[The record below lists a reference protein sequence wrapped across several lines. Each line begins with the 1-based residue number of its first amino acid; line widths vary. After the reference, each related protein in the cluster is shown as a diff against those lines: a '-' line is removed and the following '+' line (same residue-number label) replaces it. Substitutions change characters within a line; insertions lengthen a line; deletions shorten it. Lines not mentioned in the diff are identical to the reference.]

1 MNKIAYQLEFK
12 ETIRLAVPIV
22 IAQLGVILMG
32 VTDTMMVG
40 QLLGPVPLGAAGLG
54 NSLAFLVMSIGLGAL
69 SVVSTFVA
77 QARGQNND
85 AAISR
90 TFRAGLYVAVLLG
103 VLFAALTILLAYNLD
118 IFQLKSVQITQSAK
132 SFMVIMGVSALPLLL
147 FSAGR
152 QFCEGLKLPRVAM
165 FITLGALLMNLAGNW
180 LFIKGFGMIPAFG
193 LNGSALA
200 TLVSR
205 VFMCAAMLGYIWA
218 NKRTNYYLK
227 IANVKNLRAEVVR
240 ILRIGLPGG
249 FSFFFEIA
257 AFTLAVVMIG
267 WLGEAQLAAH
277 QIAINMASTTYMMAT
292 GIAAAGAI
300 RVGYGYGQR
309 DYAAILRT
317 GNVLMLLVVGFMA
330 LWCVLFV
337 TSNNWLVSL
346 YIQDKGSVA
355 SIAASLVLMAA
366 VFQLSDGIQVA
377 ALGMLRSLNDVNVPT
392 WITLFAYWGVGL
404 PMSYVFAFPLGMDV
418 VGVWVGLS
426 LGLTISA
433 ILLTYRF
440 YRLVKINKNQPAPA
454 AVEVVEL
461 HGGAANS

>member
-1 MNKIAYQLEFK
+1 MNKLAYQLEFK
-12 ETIRLAVPIV
+12 ETLRLAIPIV

-40 QLLGPVPLGAAGLG
+40 QLLGSIPLGAAGLG

-69 SVVSTFVA
+69 GVVSTFVA
-77 QARGQNND
+77 QARGRNDD
-85 AAISR
+85 AAVSR
-90 TFRAGLYVAVLLG
+90 TFWAGLWVAVLLG
-103 VLFAALTILLAYNLD
+103 VIFAALTVLLAYNLD

-132 SFMVIMGVSALPLLL
+132 SFMVIMGLSTVPLLL
-147 FSAGR
+147 FTAGR
-152 QFCEGLKLPRVAM
+152 QFCEGLKLPRIAM
-165 FITLGALLMNLAGNW
+165 FITLGALVMNLAGNW
-180 LFIKGFGMIPAFG
+180 LFIKGFGIIPAFG

-205 VFMCAAMLGYIWA
+205 VFMCVAMLGYVRF
-218 NKRTNYYLK
+218 NKQTNYYLS
-227 IANVKNLRAEVVR
+227 IANIKNLRGEIVR
-240 ILRIGLPGG
+240 ILKIGVPGG

-292 GIAAAGAI
+292 GIAAAGSI

-309 DYAAILRT
+309 DYAAILRS
-317 GNVLMLLVVGFMA
+317 GNVLMMLVVGFMA
-330 LWCVLFV
+330 FWCIIFV
-337 TSNNWLVSL
+337 TSNNWLVGL
-346 YIQDKGSVA
+346 YIQDKGEVA
-355 SIAASLVLMAA
+355 ATAASLVLMAA
-366 VFQLSDGIQVA
+366 IFQLSDGIQVA
-377 ALGMLRSLNDVNVPT
+377 ALGMLRSLTDVNVPT

-433 ILLTYRF
+433 ILLTSRF
-440 YRLVKINKNQPAPA
+440 YRLLKTKKQQSATVLVQ
-454 AVEVVEL
+454 EE
-461 HGGAANS
+461 GR